1 MRHTRKT
8 TRVKRVNDVPHRL
21 RGTVQGGGDL
31 RGFLA
36 LRTGSHDLAAAHG
49 EGIMTAQPSLKRGAL
64 FVYDM
69 SNRQWWFH
77 STEPITVSF
86 LAQILC

>member
-1 MRHTRKT
+1 MLYTRKT
-8 TRVKRVNDVPHRL
+8 TLVKRVHDVPHRL

-64 FVYDM
+64 FVGDM

-77 STEPITVSF
+77 STEPITVSL